1 LLATLLATLPEPD
14 RFRFAAALPPPMV
27 PPELAEV
34 PGAHAVRVYCFAD
47 LPPGAAWPE
56 GVALI
61 GRLASGVLLGQPWC
75 GHPDAP
81 DAPAVYRAW
90 PSGVRSE
97 AILVETLAVIEIARD
112 PNPAALADAAVTTD
126 RTGWQP
132 ASPRGYQ
139 RPVVLLDVV
148 VSAADSRR
156 LEALV
161 APAAAEWA
169 AHTSAA

>member
-1 LLATLLATLPEPD
+1 MLATLPEPD

-27 PPELAEV
+27 PPECAEV

-47 LPPGAAWPE
+47 LAPSAAWPE
-56 GVALI
+56 GVALL
-61 GRLASGVLLGQPWC
+61 GRLASGALLGQPWC

-81 DAPAVYRAW
+81 GAPAVYRAW
-90 PSGVRSE
+90 ASGVRSE
-97 AILVETLAVIEIARD
+97 AILVETLAVTEIARD
-112 PNPAALADAAVTTD
+112 PNPAALALAAVTTGL
-126 RTGWQP
+126 TGRRP
-132 ASPRGYQ
+132 ASPRSYQ

-161 APAAAEWA
+161 APAAAERA